1 MKKNKLFPIILIPVC
16 CLGIL
21 VATIYIA
28 TKDTTIK
35 IKVNGI
41 KKTISMQGKTFEQ
54 ICEDSSGFWMD
65 ASMGMGMTETR
76 GGVSVSVNKCSG
88 CMPDSKNM
96 FCNQDD
102 YVNYIK
108 INGVD
113 TSDFNIRSINKS
125 MNMR

>member
-1 MKKNKLFPIILIPVC
+1 MRKDNIFPIILISVC

-21 VATIYIA
+21 LVSLYFFARN
-28 TKDTTIK
+28 DTIK
-35 IKVNGI
+35 VKINGI
-41 KKTISMQGKTFEQ
+41 DKVINIQEKTFEQ

-65 ASMGMGMTETR
+65 ASMGMTETR
-76 GGVSVSVNKCSG
+76 GGVSINTNKCSG
-88 CMPDSKNM
+88 CMPNNKNM

-113 TSDFNIRSINKS
+113 TSDFNMKS
-125 MNMR
+125 MNKGMDMK

>member
-1 MKKNKLFPIILIPVC
+1 MKKNNIFPLILIPVC

-21 VATIYIA
+21 LISLYFFARN
-28 TKDTTIK
+28 DTIK
-35 IKVNGI
+35 VKINGI
-41 KKTISMQGKTFEQ
+41 EKVINIQEKTFEQ

-65 ASMGMGMTETR
+65 ASMGMTER
-76 GGVSVSVNKCSG
+76 RDGVSIDLNKCSG
-88 CMPDSKNM
+88 CMPNNKNM

-113 TSDFNIRSINKS
+113 TSDFNMKS
-125 MNMR
+125 KSKNMNAK